1 MHIMLDFLYFR
12 ICIQICETSLFWKIE
27 LENRKRNKKGE
38 RNRNGKEYMNTYNS
52 SY

>member
-27 LENRKRNKKGE
+27 LEN
-38 RNRNGKEYMNTYNS
+38 GKEYRNTYNS

>member
-27 LENRKRNKKGE
+27 LENGKRNKKGE
-38 RNRNGKEYMNTYNS
+38 RNRNGKEYRNTYNS